1 MKQEDAKIILETYIA
16 LSKLKESQTKL
27 RQTILTGIN
36 KLEKTI
42 YEGHN

>member
-16 LSKLKESQTKL
+16 LTKLKESQIKL

-36 KLEKTI
+36 KLQQI
-42 YEGHN
+42 I